1 MADISSFKPNGAGG
15 ASYNFKD
22 ATARSNIST
31 LSNSVNSLGNRVTA
45 LENAGSGTV
54 RVWKAIDTIMPLED
68 EYPNYYRGYGE
79 DYGYIT
85 KAVRWIQNEDT
96 GVWEQKTFDGIGM
109 YNPDTDSYSHTFPT
123 QLNTGVTIEEPKVAD
138 YILGTENIVSYAQVR
153 DGTTP
158 GTGSV
163 VGYAQYTRVVTRLY
177 IISSFVTYTEASE
190 REGYTDT
197 ITLAR
202 MIMLE

>member
-1 MADISSFKPNGAGG
+1 MADVSSIKPYGTGG
-15 ASYNFKD
+15 ASYNLKD
-22 ATARSNIST
+22 ATARSNINGLNT
-31 LSNSVNSLGNRVTA
+31 RVTA

-54 RVWKAIDTIMPLED
+54 RVWKAIDGIMSLDED
-68 EYPNYYRGYGE
+68 YPDYYRGYGE
-79 DYGYIT
+79 VYCYNT
-85 KAVRWIQNEDT
+85 KSVRWVQNEDT
-96 GVWEQKTFDGIGM
+96 GVWKQKTYDGLGM
-109 YNPDTDSYSHTFPT
+109 YNPDTDSYSHTFPA

-138 YILGTENIVSYAQVR
+138 YIIETKNISENAMVT

-158 GTGSV
+158 GTGSF
-163 VGYAQYTRVVTRLY
+163 VGYAQYYREVTNLY

-202 MIMLE
+202 MILLE